1 MRQIDGIIP
10 IKHYKKLKPTLETID
25 IIHNIIILGILLFI
39 GIYLIYQG
47 LPINNFCRQVAN
59 STTFISSDIV
69 QCYPDTKD
77 YYLSR

>member
-10 IKHYKKLKPTLETID
+10 IKHYNKPKFTLEAID
-25 IIHNIIILGILLFI
+25 IIQNIMIIGILF
-39 GIYLIYQG
+39 YLGGYFIYQG

-59 STTFISSDIV
+59 STEFNKFDIIK
-69 QCYPDTKD
+69 CYPDTKD

>member
-10 IKHYKKLKPTLETID
+10 AKHYNKPQPTLEAID
-25 IIHNIIILGILLFI
+25 VVHNIIMLGIMLFM
-39 GIYLIYQG
+39 GGYFMYQG

-59 STTFISSDIV
+59 STEFTKLDIIK
-69 QCYPDTKD
+69 CYPETKD